1 MSQQLSQKSKSVSSV
16 PFYKNPKILGIIAGG
31 VVLLIIIIVVIVKFV
46 IKKPSVSPSDSP
58 NPETVSTD
66 TGSTGQPQS
75 MDQNQ
80 PPPPGLVKY
89 SWTLN
94 NKTGQTLG
102 LVSLFDNVGHSS
114 VVNDLTTFSPYTFD
128 ISFLANQEPKVMVKS
143 GNNTISM
150 DAQGN
155 PIPLPHPGNYNITGS
170 TGAYIFN
177 LIPPEIMPNTSR
189 MPSMRPSR
197 NPR

>member
-1 MSQQLSQKSKSVSSV
+1 MS
-16 PFYKNPKILGIIAGG
+16 FMNPKIIGIIAGG
-31 VVLLIIIIVVIVKFV
+31 LVLLIIIIVVITKFV
-46 IKKPSVSPSDSP
+46 TKKPSKDSPSNSP
-58 NPETVSTD
+58 SPETESSD
-66 TGSTGQPQS
+66 TGSAGQPQD

-80 PPPPGLVKY
+80 PPPPGLIKY

-94 NKTGQTLG
+94 NKTGQTIG

-114 VVNDLTTFSPYTFD
+114 VVNDLTTSFPNTYD

-155 PIPLPHPGNYNITGS
+155 PIPLPQPGNYNITGS
-170 TGAYIFN
+170 TGAYIFTF
-177 LIPPEIMPNTSR
+177 IPPEIMPNTS
-189 MPSMRPSR
+189 MGPSR
-197 NPR
+197 PPM

>member
-1 MSQQLSQKSKSVSSV
+1 MSQHLLQKSKS
-16 PFYKNPKILGIIAGG
+16 PFFKNPKIIGIIAGG
-31 VVLLIIIIVVIVKFV
+31 LVLLIIIIVVIIKLVT
-46 IKKPSVSPSDSP
+46 KKPSKDSPSNSP
-58 NPETVSTD
+58 SLETESKD
-66 TGSTGQPQS
+66 LGSTGQPLN

-80 PPPPGLVKY
+80 PPPGLIKY

-114 VVNDLTTFSPYTFD
+114 VVNDLTTSSPNTYD

-155 PIPLPHPGNYNITGS
+155 PIPLPRPGNYNITGS
-170 TGAYIFN
+170 TGAFIFTF
-177 LIPPEIMPNTSR
+177 IPPEIMPNTSR
-189 MPSMRPSR
+189 IPSMRPSR
-197 NPR
+197 PPI

>member
-1 MSQQLSQKSKSVSSV
+1 MSQQLSQKSKS
-16 PFYKNPKILGIIAGG
+16 PFFMNPKIIGIIAGAL
-31 VVLLIIIIVVIVKFV
+31 VLLIIIIVVIVKFV
-46 IKKPSVSPSDSP
+46 IKKPPKDSPSNSP
-58 NPETVSTD
+58 GPETESTN
-66 TGSTGQPQS
+66 TGSTGQPQD

-80 PPPPGLVKY
+80 PPPPGLIKY

-102 LVSLFDNVGHSS
+102 QVSLFDNVGHSS
-114 VVNDLTTFSPYTFD
+114 VVNDLTTSSPNTYD

-155 PIPLPHPGNYNITGS
+155 PIPLPQPGNYNITGS

-189 MPSMRPSR
+189 MPSMRPL
-197 NPR
+197 

>member
-1 MSQQLSQKSKSVSSV
+1 MGL
-16 PFYKNPKILGIIAGG
+16 NPKIIGIIAGAL
-31 VVLLIIIIVVIVKFV
+31 VLLIIIIIVIIKFV
-46 IKKPSVSPSDSP
+46 VKKPSKNSQS
-58 NPETVSTD
+58 PETESTD
-66 TGSTGQPQS
+66 TGSTGQPQD

-102 LVSLFDNVGHSS
+102 LVSIFDNVGHSS
-114 VVNDLTTFSPYTFD
+114 VVNDLTTSSPNTYD

-155 PIPLPHPGNYNITGS
+155 PIPLPQPGNYNITGS

-177 LIPPEIMPNTSR
+177 LIPTEIMPNTSR
-189 MPSMRPSR
+189 RPSMRPL
-197 NPR
+197 